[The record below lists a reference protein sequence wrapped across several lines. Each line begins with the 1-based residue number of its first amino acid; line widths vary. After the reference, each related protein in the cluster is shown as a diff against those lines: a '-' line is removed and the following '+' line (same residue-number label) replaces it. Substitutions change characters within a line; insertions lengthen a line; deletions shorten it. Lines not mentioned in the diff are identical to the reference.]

1 MLTPF
6 VFVSFLC
13 NGNSSRD
20 AWIKPDLLQKQI
32 HTDGISFCMP
42 PEVRKIIV
50 GSVTHTGIG
59 SEPMLHTSEFVPGC
73 RRTGGKWPRDPRA
86 ETETFAAPPHT
97 LGSLRN
103 IHTSR
108 LPFLMDGH
116 PLTGKQ
122 NRRHPFT
129 RIQIARTHRL
139 PEYRAQPPRAKRKC
153 TQKFSAWRPLRR
165 PPPEDAR

>member
-1 MLTPF
+1 M
-6 VFVSFLC
+6 
-13 NGNSSRD
+13 
-20 AWIKPDLLQKQI
+20 
-32 HTDGISFCMP
+32 
-42 PEVRKIIV
+42 

-73 RRTGGKWPRDPRA
+73 QLTGGKWPRDPRA

-129 RIQIARTHRL
+129 QIQIARTHRL

-165 PPPEDAR
+165 PPPEDARKLAGWPPTDAEQPRRRPQPKGMPTGHGL